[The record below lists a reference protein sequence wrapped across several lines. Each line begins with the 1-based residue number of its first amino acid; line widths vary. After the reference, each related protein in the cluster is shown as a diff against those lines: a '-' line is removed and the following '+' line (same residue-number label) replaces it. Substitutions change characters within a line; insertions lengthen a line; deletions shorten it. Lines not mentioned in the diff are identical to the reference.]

1 MAENKKIDQMI
12 EGYKEIVDNLE
23 AAKDGTPEEQHA
35 AMTNTL
41 KATSGFCCGSCV
53 AVSDI
58 CVPDKTPNKCNGGCT
73 VTSFAF

>member
-1 MAENKKIDQMI
+1 MADNKKIDQMI
-12 EGYKEIVDNLE
+12 EGYKEIVANLE

-41 KATSGFCCGSCV
+41 RDSSGYCCGSCV
-53 AVSDI
+53 AVSNF
-58 CVPDKTPNKCNGGCT
+58 CVPDNTPNKCNGGCT